1 MLKVKDRSYRRGG
14 VRREGDATAAGR
26 PIGACIKLLAIA
38 VAGLLVAVLVG
49 CGGLPEA
56 TPPPVDDPTPG
67 TPTAAVA
74 PSVGPTDTPEVMGG
88 VVAQT
93 RHFEGDPNAPVTMI
107 EFGDF
112 Q

>member
-1 MLKVKDRSYRRGG
+1 MLKAKDRPYRRGG
-14 VRREGDATAAGR
+14 VGRKRYATATGR
-26 PIGACIKLLAIA
+26 PIRALVKLLAIA
-38 VAGLLVAVLVG
+38 VAGLLLAVLVG
-49 CGGLPEA
+49 CGSRPEA
-56 TPPPVDDPTPG
+56 TPPPIDPTPG

-74 PSVGPTDTPEVMGG
+74 PSVVPTETSEAMGA

>member
-1 MLKVKDRSYRRGG
+1 MLKAKARPYRRGEVG
-14 VRREGDATAAGR
+14 RKADATAAGR

-38 VAGLLVAVLVG
+38 VGGLLMAVLVG
-49 CGGLPEA
+49 CGGRPEA
-56 TPPPVDDPTPG
+56 TPSPTDPSPG

-74 PSVGPTDTPEVMGG
+74 ASVGPTDTPEVMGG